1 MGGPGTEKATSH
13 FPSHKGFKSMFPRIP
28 LVARIHRCSGAT
40 PTGGCSIPCSHKER
54 MRKGLW
60 ELISQMSIL
69 MEVALQEFWIYNS
82 AFVYALSGEE
92 DARSRVPELSAGRAV
107 KIQR

>member
-1 MGGPGTEKATSH
+1 
-13 FPSHKGFKSMFPRIP
+13 
-28 LVARIHRCSGAT
+28 
-40 PTGGCSIPCSHKER
+40 

-60 ELISQMSIL
+60 ELIAQKSIL